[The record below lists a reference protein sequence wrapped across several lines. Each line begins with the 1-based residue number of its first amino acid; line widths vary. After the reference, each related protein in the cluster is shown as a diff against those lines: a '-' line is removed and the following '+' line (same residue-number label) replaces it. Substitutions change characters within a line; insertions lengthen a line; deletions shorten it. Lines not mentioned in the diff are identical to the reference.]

1 MVYLLH
7 AYFGRDGR
15 EEAEALLERNSGDE
29 DNPRILELLM
39 SLYLTGKKFLCLHI
53 LLIEMANTN
62 LNP

>member
-29 DNPRILELLM
+29 DNPRILGTFNEPISIGLA
-39 SLYLTGKKFLCLHI
+39 SLCLHT
-53 LLIEMANTN
+53 LQIEMGSIN
-62 LNP
+62 